1 MKRPQT
7 GKKKVGF
14 SKSVTKI
21 LSPEGDHG
29 DCPSKAAAE
38 ANKRTLRQTKLEF
51 KVAKAR
57 EFEAFK

>member
-21 LSPEGDHG
+21 LPDEGDHG
-29 DCPSKAAAE
+29 ECPSKAAAE
-38 ANKRTLRQTKLEF
+38 ANKRTLR
-51 KVAKAR
+51 
-57 EFEAFK
+57 